1 VREVAAL
8 ADARRRARAIR
19 AKTLELAEERGIAA
33 GWLAVGLATWQ
44 APDAARAPAA
54 PVLLRSCE
62 LRPRGAAGEDFE
74 VDLGAETE
82 LNPVLVHYLATRHDV
97 HLDADLLAD
106 LATGDEGFD
115 PAPVLAAVAR
125 ACADVPGFAVERRL
139 VVGTFSYARLP
150 MVTDLRAQSAAEGG
164 ALAEHDVVAALAGD
178 PGALAAVV
186 APAGDP
192 QPAGDPDPATEH
204 LVLDAD
210 SSQAAAIDAVL
221 QRLASVGLDDLVL
234 DLHDGG
240 AGRRRIARE
249 LATTLDRAGRVPRPD
264 ADELTATLVDRRD
277 RLAAHTRALHE
288 VRAPWGVTAYAA
300 QCALAELTG
309 RRPAPRSRVRVRGAE
324 LEGLDRAELGRL
336 REELREAASL
346 GALRAGPDDDPW
358 FGARLTDAAQAE
370 QALAA
375 VTELSQRALPVARE
389 RMSALLTEVGMPAAR
404 SVADWGRTLALVGAA
419 RRSLD
424 VFSPAVFDTSLTDL
438 VAATATAAWRE
449 EHGVPMGW
457 WQRRRLRAQ
466 ARSLLRPG
474 TPPSDLHAALAAAA
488 EQREAWQQAAG
499 PGSRP
504 SVPSG
509 LDETERAY
517 LDVAEPP
524 SRCATGCGP
533 PASSRCW
540 PTWRRAA
547 SGPTRSA
554 PSSTWCGGPR
564 CSSTWRCATRR
575 TARTTAAC
583 CARWRWSS
591 PTPTAGTSPGEPS
604 GCAGP
609 PPAGWSTRSTGTPSR
624 PPCCARRRP
633 AAAGTGR
640 CASWCAAARTCW
652 RRPSRAG
659 R

>member
-1 VREVAAL
+1 MTRQARVEQAVAAWSRHLVDLGGRNTLLYYRDLGVGTLDLTNAHPSGLAMLLAGRPTRLSGLVREVAAL

-62 LRPRGAAGEDFE
+62 LRPRGAAGEDVE
-74 VDLGAETE
+74 VDLVAETE

-186 APAGDP
+186 EPAGDP

-210 SSQAAAIDAVL
+210 SSQAAAIEAVRAGSHLVIKGPPGTGKSQTIANLIAALAADGRRTLFVAEKRAAIDAVL
-221 QRLASVGLDDLVL
+221 QRLAAVGLDDLVL

-249 LATTLDRAGRVPRPD
+249 LATTLDRAGRVARPD

-300 QCALAELTG
+300 QCA
-309 RRPAPRSRVRVRGAE
+309 
-324 LEGLDRAELGRL
+324 RA
-336 REELREAASL
+336 
-346 GALRAGPDDDPW
+346 
-358 FGARLTDAAQAE
+358 
-370 QALAA
+370 
-375 VTELSQRALPVARE
+375 
-389 RMSALLTEVGMPAAR
+389 
-404 SVADWGRTLALVGAA
+404 
-419 RRSLD
+419 
-424 VFSPAVFDTSLTDL
+424 
-438 VAATATAAWRE
+438 
-449 EHGVPMGW
+449 
-457 WQRRRLRAQ
+457 
-466 ARSLLRPG
+466 
-474 TPPSDLHAALAAAA
+474 
-488 EQREAWQQAAG
+488 
-499 PGSRP
+499 
-504 SVPSG
+504 
-509 LDETERAY
+509 
-517 LDVAEPP
+517 
-524 SRCATGCGP
+524 
-533 PASSRCW
+533 
-540 PTWRRAA
+540 
-547 SGPTRSA
+547 
-554 PSSTWCGGPR
+554 
-564 CSSTWRCATRR
+564 
-575 TARTTAAC
+575 
-583 CARWRWSS
+583 
-591 PTPTAGTSPGEPS
+591 
-604 GCAGP
+604 
-609 PPAGWSTRSTGTPSR
+609 
-624 PPCCARRRP
+624 
-633 AAAGTGR
+633 
-640 CASWCAAARTCW
+640 
-652 RRPSRAG
+652 
-659 R
+659 